1 MQGEREG
8 LWREVVVESERRK
21 AKKRKGVTNA
31 KAREEAVNRQAG
43 LGRVGRAVSA
53 LVSVGLAADTDK
65 VQQALKAKFP
75 ERVFP
80 VSSGGRALPQAS
92 GTEVEYFIKQLD
104 SFKAGAGAGP
114 TGLRPQFI
122 KELVG
127 VSGDDPCVDAM
138 HQVAVLF
145 AEARVPR
152 YLRRWYGGGTLI
164 GIGKD
169 GKPLDEDA
177 RPIVI
182 GEFWRRIAGKLT
194 LIKDTESLG
203 G

>member
-1 MQGEREG
+1 M
-8 LWREVVVESERRK
+8 
-21 AKKRKGVTNA
+21 
-31 KAREEAVNRQAG
+31 
-43 LGRVGRAVSA
+43 
-53 LVSVGLAADTDK
+53 GLAADTGK
-65 VQQALKAKFP
+65 VQQALGAKFP
-75 ERVFP
+75 PREFP
-80 VSSGGRALPQAS
+80 VTTGGMALPQAS
-92 GTEVEYFIKQLD
+92 GTELENFIEQMGT
-104 SFKAGAGAGP
+104 FKAGAGAGP

-145 AEARVPR
+145 AEGRVPK

-182 GEFWRRIAGKLT
+182 GEF
-194 LIKDTESLG
+194 G
-203 G
+203 GGLLANLL